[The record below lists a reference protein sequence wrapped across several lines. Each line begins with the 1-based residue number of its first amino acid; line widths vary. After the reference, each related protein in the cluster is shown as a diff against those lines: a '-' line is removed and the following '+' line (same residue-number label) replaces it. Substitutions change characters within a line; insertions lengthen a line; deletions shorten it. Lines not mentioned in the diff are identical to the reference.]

1 MCEISILSSDN
12 VPFFSF
18 LTLKAAL
25 VPNGRKSLVVVADA
39 AVTILCLI
47 TGTALWWEDPNVL
60 VS

>member
-1 MCEISILSSDN
+1 MWEISILSSDN
-12 VPFFSF
+12 VLFFSV